1 MPEQGLQR
9 DMRDVKKGLNTV
21 LKQMEATRK
30 LHEQMLGTIAHELRC
45 IREAVAPVQSGE
57 STTTDARENNT
68 SHGEDDVSSAD

>member
-9 DMRDVKKGLNTV
+9 DMRDVKKGLKAIT
-21 LKQMEATRK
+21 KQMETMRNF
-30 LHEQMLGTIAHELRC
+30 HEQMLGTIAHELRC